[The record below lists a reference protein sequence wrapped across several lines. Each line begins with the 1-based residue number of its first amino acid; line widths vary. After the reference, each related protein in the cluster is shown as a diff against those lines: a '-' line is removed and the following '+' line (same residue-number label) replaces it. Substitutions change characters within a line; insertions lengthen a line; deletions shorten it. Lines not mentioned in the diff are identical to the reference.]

1 MARSSNPTKQK
12 ATPKKQSLTERVL
25 YGNVI
30 SSEFFSRHWMKIFI
44 LVVLVMIYISNKYQ
58 CLTSMETI
66 KHLESEL
73 EVAKTERIRERSTYM
88 SRIRESA
95 MQELVDSVMPGLT
108 VQEQPPYELES
119 ADE

>member
-1 MARSSNPTKQK
+1 MARTSNLSKPK
-12 ATPKKQSLTERVL
+12 AAQKKQSIAARVL
-25 YGNVI
+25 FGNVI